1 MIPSRRSVQM
11 AFALMAITVTV
22 LSAQQSSNA
31 EVERVR
37 QRLIGSYKLVTY
49 TTYDANGQEGKSAY
63 TMGQISY
70 DAAGRMAAHLMT
82 DDFRKR
88 AAEQRQESGQ
98 RGGGGRGQG
107 QGQSGANTGG
117 YLSYYG
123 RYELDVKAGSV
134 THHVEGSSNLGFV
147 GNALVRYYEITPD
160 GKTLFLRTKAG
171 ERVTG
176 KLQWDR
182 Y

>member
-1 MIPSRRSVQM
+1 MIPSRRIVQI
-11 AFALMAITVTV
+11 AIALATAAVAT

-37 QRLIGSYKLVTY
+37 QRLIGSYKLVAY
-49 TTYDANGQEGKSAY
+49 TTYDANGQEGKSNY

-88 AAEQRQESGQ
+88 ATEQSGQ

-107 QGQSGANTGG
+107 QGQATANTGG

-123 RYELDVKAGSV
+123 RYEIDVKAGSV

-160 GKTLFLRTKAG
+160 GKTLFLRTKTG

>member
-1 MIPSRRSVQM
+1 MIPSRRIVQVVFLLVV
-11 AFALMAITVTV
+11 AAVTA
-22 LSAQQSSNA
+22 LSAQQSSNT

-37 QRLIGSYKLVTY
+37 QRLIGSYRLVSYINYGT
-49 TTYDANGQEGKSAY
+49 DGQESKSDF

-82 DDFRKR
+82 DERRKLASEPR
-88 AAEQRQESGQ
+88 EAGQ
-98 RGGGGRGQG
+98 RGGGGRGGGGG
-107 QGQSGANTGG
+107 QATQTTAG

-123 RYELDVKAGSV
+123 RYELDIKAGSV
-134 THHVEGSSNLGFV
+134 THHVEGSSNLGFI
-147 GNALVRYYEITPD
+147 GSPLVRYYEITPD
-160 GKTLFLRTKAG
+160 GKTLFLRTKSG

>member
-1 MIPSRRSVQM
+1 MIPFRRIVQI
-11 AFALMAITVTV
+11 AFV
-22 LSAQQSSNA
+22 LAAVATPSAQQSSNA

-37 QRLIGSYKLVTY
+37 QRLIGSYKLVAY
-49 TTYDANGQEGKSAY
+49 TTYDANGSEGKSAY

-88 AAEQRQESGQ
+88 AAEQRQQAGQ

-107 QGQSGANTGG
+107 QGQAANTGG

-147 GNALVRYYEITPD
+147 GNALVRYYEITSD